1 MKAKVK
7 QCSLLFMLAPILN
20 YCEFPVL
27 WSIYCYIHVE
37 KIVSS
42 CTSAD
47 APPSLVV
54 LRHFP
59 VKNGLIDIPE
69 QIGTDYEK
77 FGTFLLEDESGNK
90 VKNIKVSE
98 RDDPLVITVEI
109 LRQWLQGKG
118 KKPVTWQ
125 TLVTCLQD
133 TGLHVLAGKI
143 DDSLSEHNESK
154 ENLDHQHP
162 EL

>member
-1 MKAKVK
+1 
-7 QCSLLFMLAPILN
+7 MLAPILN

-27 WSIYCYIHVE
+27 WSMHCYIHVE
-37 KIVSS
+37 TIVSS

-47 APPSLVV
+47 APPTLVL
-54 LRHFP
+54 LRHFL
-59 VKNGLIDIPE
+59 VKNGHIDIAQE
-69 QIGTDYEK
+69 IGTNYEK
-77 FGTFLLEDESGNK
+77 FGILLLEDKKGSIVDSIAK
-90 VKNIKVSE
+90 SKQHVPI
-98 RDDPLVITVEI
+98 DITVEI

-125 TLVTCLQD
+125 TLVTCLRD
-133 TGLHVLAGKI
+133 TGLYVLAKNI

-154 ENLDHQHP
+154 ENLNHDHP

>member
-1 MKAKVK
+1 
-7 QCSLLFMLAPILN
+7 MLVPILN

-27 WSIYCYIHVE
+27 WSIPCYIHVE
-37 KIVSS
+37 TIVSS

-59 VKNGLIDIPE
+59 AKNGLIDIPE
-69 QIGTDYEK
+69 KIGTDYEK

-90 VKNIKVSE
+90 VENIKVSKRE
-98 RDDPLVITVEI
+98 DPLLITVEI
-109 LRQWLQGKG
+109 LRQWLKGKG
-118 KKPVTWQ
+118 KKSVTWQ

-133 TGLHVLAGKI
+133 TGLYVLAEKI
-143 DDSLSEHNESK
+143 DDLLSEHNESK
-154 ENLDHQHP
+154 ENLDHEHP

>member
-1 MKAKVK
+1 
-7 QCSLLFMLAPILN
+7 MLALILN
-20 YCEFPVL
+20 YCKFPVL

-37 KIVSS
+37 TIVSS
-42 CTSAD
+42 CTSTD
-47 APPSLVV
+47 ALPSLDI
-54 LRHFP
+54 LRRFP
-59 VKNGLIDIPE
+59 VKNAHIDIPE
-69 QIGTDYEK
+69 QIGADYGK
-77 FGTFLLEDESGNK
+77 FGTFLLEDKSGNK
-90 VKNIKVSE
+90 VKIIKVSE
-98 RDDPLVITVEI
+98 HGDPLLITVEI

-133 TGLHVLAGKI
+133 TGLYVLAKKI

-154 ENLDHQHP
+154 ENLNHDHP

>member
-1 MKAKVK
+1 
-7 QCSLLFMLAPILN
+7 MLAPILN

-37 KIVSS
+37 TIVSS

-47 APPSLVV
+47 AAPSLVV
-54 LRHFP
+54 LRHFL
-59 VKNGLIDIPE
+59 VKYGHIDIPE
-69 QIGTDYEK
+69 EIGADYEK

>member
-1 MKAKVK
+1 M
-7 QCSLLFMLAPILN
+7 N
-20 YCEFPVL
+20 YCKFPVL
-27 WSIYCYIHVE
+27 WSIYCYTHVE
-37 KIVSS
+37 TIVSS

-47 APPSLVV
+47 APPTLVL
-54 LRHFP
+54 LRRFP
-59 VKNGLIDIPE
+59 VKNGHIDIAQE
-69 QIGTDYEK
+69 IGANYEK
-77 FGTFLLEDESGNK
+77 FGILLLEDKKGSIVDSIAK
-90 VKNIKVSE
+90 SKQHVPV
-98 RDDPLVITVEI
+98 DITVEI

-133 TGLHVLAGKI
+133 TGLYVLAENI

-154 ENLDHQHP
+154 ENLNHDHP

>member
-1 MKAKVK
+1 
-7 QCSLLFMLAPILN
+7 MLAPILN

-37 KIVSS
+37 TIVSS

-47 APPSLVV
+47 APPTLVL
-54 LRHFP
+54 LRHFLL
-59 VKNGLIDIPE
+59 KNGHIDIAQE
-69 QIGTDYEK
+69 IGANYEK
-77 FGTFLLEDESGNK
+77 FGILLLEDKKGSIVDSIAISK
-90 VKNIKVSE
+90 QQSPI
-98 RDDPLVITVEI
+98 DITVEI

-133 TGLHVLAGKI
+133 TGLYVLAKNI

-154 ENLDHQHP
+154 ENLNHDHP